1 MIPEQRARSRAI
13 AGALLALAFVAG
25 AAAGLIAD
33 RLLVPT
39 PTIRTR
45 IVRDMSSV
53 LDKLGLTAQQRVQAE
68 SIIQQ
73 SGPRTEEA
81 MREVA
86 ERLRLV
92 SDSVD
97 AELRAI
103 LTTDQ
108 RARLDSLKRAPMFMI
123 KRKTPGSTTVDT
135 VFPRGRDAV
144 RRP

>member
-1 MIPEQRARSRAI
+1 MNPEQRSRPRAI
-13 AGALLALAFVAG
+13 AAALLALAFIGG
-25 AAAGLIAD
+25 AAAGVIAD
-33 RLLVPT
+33 RLLTPA

-53 LDKLGLTAQQRVQAE
+53 LDKLSLTQEQRARAE
-68 SIIQQ
+68 ALIQR

-86 ERLRLV
+86 DRLRVV

-103 LTTDQ
+103 LTPEQ
-108 RARLDSLKRAPMFMI
+108 RTRLDSLKRAPVFML
-123 KRKTPGSTTVDT
+123 KRMTPGSTTVDT
-135 VFPRGRDAV
+135 VFPK
-144 RRP
+144 RR